1 MKKFIKTVF
10 IVGLCG
16 VGTIA
21 LAHAVLGK
29 HRTHDA
35 AKALQ
40 SMAQGSVD
48 ELIANQQDMRK
59 ELQKLRKEYPKQIA
73 FMRHQIAEIDREL
86 DVTAK
91 SETKASDIIRLCE
104 EDISYLQAQQSIV
117 TESGSEARVIEH
129 RGALYSAIETQ
140 VLVNRIE
147 ETRNIYIERATESI
161 EQRAILVSEKE
172 ALSLELEA
180 IRTEQA
186 EFEAEYQSLVREIE
200 RLKRNE
206 EMLKLTEKRRGMGGE
221 RHGQSMETLS
231 HVKSAIE
238 RARMEQEERLKA
250 AKIAPRNMDYETR
263 ARLLELQRQREAK
276 RKTEPTP
283 EAQDSTEDDSISA
296 KNDEE
301 SETFQFSE

>member
-1 MKKFIKTVF
+1 MKRFIKTVF

-104 EDISYLQAQQSIV
+104 KDISYLQAQQSIV
-117 TESGSEARVIEH
+117 AESGSEARVIEH

-206 EMLKLTEKRRGMGGE
+206 EMLKLTEKRRGMGSE
-221 RHGQSMETLS
+221 RHGHSMETLS

-263 ARLLELQRQREAK
+263 ARLLELQRRREAK

-283 EAQDSTEDDSISA
+283 EAQDSTEDDSIST